1 MTNLMSRRS
10 IVGLRGTERQAQRA
24 FERQVLAQIVA
35 VCEPEGVVP
44 AERVEQALGYF
55 RETVAGNPAQQV
67 LGRRLR
73 GAVDA
78 LLAGG
83 LLDAAA
89 PPDAFRPTDAGRALI
104 AAGRQSWWRRA
115 LTAGSPP

>member
-1 MTNLMSRRS
+1 M
-10 IVGLRGTERQAQRA
+10 GLRGTERQAQRA

-35 VCEPEGVVP
+35 LCGPDGTVTVQ
-44 AERVEQALGYF
+44 RVEQALGYF

-73 GAVDA
+73 AAIDA

-83 LLDAAA
+83 FLDAAA
-89 PPDAFRPTDAGRALI
+89 PPERFRPTDAGRALI
-104 AAGRQSWWRRA
+104 AGSQRPWWRRA
-115 LTAGSPP
+115 LAVAHRR

>member
-1 MTNLMSRRS
+1 M
-10 IVGLRGTERQAQRA
+10 GLRGTERQAQRA

-35 VCEPEGVVP
+35 LCDADGAVG

-73 GAVDA
+73 SAVDA
-78 LLAGG
+78 LLADGY
-83 LLDAAA
+83 LDAAA
-89 PPDAFRPTDAGRALI
+89 SPDSFRPTDSGRTLI
-104 AAGRQSWWRRA
+104 AASRLSWWRRLLPIGQPA
-115 LTAGSPP
+115 